1 MRSSSGPFDRRY
13 CSGDAGVYTG
23 EAENPMRS
31 HMFRVS
37 IRPDN
42 DWIGLGLILDSKTI
56 LEALGTSH
64 LFSELTESQLDRVR
78 RHSHITDM
86 VEGESLF
93 FQGDNATSFYLVL
106 SGRVKLFR
114 ISPDGKEKVVEI
126 IEAGATFAE
135 ALMFM
140 DSPHYPVSATAIG
153 PGRVIGINCKDFKFM
168 LRESIDTCF
177 LLLGGMSF
185 RLRGLI
191 REIDAL
197 SLDTGTVR
205 TVSYLL
211 RQAPADNNCFELKI
225 AKSVIA
231 SRLSVKPETFSR
243 ILKNLH
249 EQEIVS
255 IDGRKVTI
263 HDRDAMTGICPD

>member
-1 MRSSSGPFDRRY
+1 LET
-13 CSGDAGVYTG
+13 TG
-23 EAENPMRS
+23 
-31 HMFRVS
+31 
-37 IRPDN
+37 
-42 DWIGLGLILDSKTI
+42 I
-56 LEALGTSH
+56 LEALKASH
-64 LFSELTESQLDRVR
+64 LFSALSDEQLERIR

-93 FQGDNATSFYLVL
+93 YQGDDATSFYLLL
-106 SGRVKLFR
+106 SGRIKLSLV
-114 ISPDGKEKVVEI
+114 SPDGKEKVVEI
-126 IEAGATFAE
+126 MEQGASFAE

-140 DSPHYPVSATAIG
+140 DQPHYPVTATALL
-153 PGRVIGINCKDFKFM
+153 PSRVIVVNSREFKRM
-168 LRESIDTCF
+168 LRESVDTCF
-177 LLLGGMSF
+177 LLMGAMSY

-211 RQAPADNNCFELKI
+211 RHAPADASRFELEI

-249 EQEIVS
+249 EREIVS
-255 IDGRKVTI
+255 IEGRKVTI
-263 HDRDAMTGICPD
+263 HDRDAMISICSG

>member
-1 MRSSSGPFDRRY
+1 MDSSD
-13 CSGDAGVYTG
+13 
-23 EAENPMRS
+23 
-31 HMFRVS
+31 
-37 IRPDN
+37 
-42 DWIGLGLILDSKTI
+42 I
-56 LEALGTSH
+56 LEALHGSH
-64 LFSELTESQLDRVR
+64 LFSALTDEQLDRVR
-78 RHSHITDM
+78 RHAHITDM

-93 FQGDNATSFYLVL
+93 FQGDDVNCFFLVL
-106 SGRVKLFR
+106 SGRIKLYR
-114 ISPDGKEKVVEI
+114 VSPEGKEKVVEI
-126 IEAGATFAE
+126 METNATFAE

-140 DSPHYPVSATAIG
+140 DEANYPVTATALM
-153 PGRVIGINCKDFKFM
+153 PSRVIGINCRDFKAM

-177 LLLGGMSF
+177 LLMGNMSY

-205 TVSYLL
+205 TVAYLL
-211 RQAPADNNCFELKI
+211 HQAPPDNDNYELKV

-249 EQEIVS
+249 EREIVS
-255 IDGRKVTI
+255 IEGRNVTI
-263 HDRDAMTGICPD
+263 HDRQAMTGICSG

>member
-1 MRSSSGPFDRRY
+1 M
-13 CSGDAGVYTG
+13 
-23 EAENPMRS
+23 
-31 HMFRVS
+31 
-37 IRPDN
+37 
-42 DWIGLGLILDSKTI
+42 DSKGI

-64 LFSELTESQLDRVR
+64 LFSELTEAQMDRVR
-78 RHSHITDM
+78 RHSHVTDM
-86 VEGESLF
+86 IEGESLF
-93 FQGDNATSFYLVL
+93 FQGDNATSFYLVV
-106 SGRVKLFR
+106 SGRIKLFR

-126 IEAGATFAE
+126 MEEAGATFAE

-140 DSPHYPVSATAIG
+140 DQPHYPVNATAIG
-153 PGRVIGINCKDFKFM
+153 ASRVIGINGKDFKAM

-211 RQAPADNNCFELKI
+211 NQAPADSNCFELTI

-243 ILKNLH
+243 ILRNLH
-249 EQEIVS
+249 EQEILS
-255 IDGRKVTI
+255 IDGRNVTI
-263 HDRDAMTGICPD
+263 HDRDAMDGICSG

>member
-1 MRSSSGPFDRRY
+1 MDSRG
-13 CSGDAGVYTG
+13 
-23 EAENPMRS
+23 
-31 HMFRVS
+31 
-37 IRPDN
+37 
-42 DWIGLGLILDSKTI
+42 ILD
-56 LEALGTSH
+56 ALREH
-64 LFSELTESQLDRVR
+64 IMFSELSEEQLDRVR
-78 RHSHITDM
+78 RHSHMIDL

-93 FQGDNATSFYLVL
+93 FQGDDATNFYLVV
-106 SGRVKLFR
+106 SGRIKLYR
-114 ISPDGKEKVVEI
+114 VSPEGKEKVVEI
-126 IEAGATFAE
+126 MEDGATFAE

-140 DSPHYPVSATAIG
+140 DEPHYPVTATALASS
-153 PGRVIGINCKDFKFM
+153 RVIAINSRDFKSM
-168 LRESIDTCF
+168 LRDSIETCF
-177 LLLGGMSF
+177 VLMGTMCF

-211 RQAPADNNCFELKI
+211 NHAPPDSDSFELQV

-249 EQEIVS
+249 EQDIVS
-255 IDGRKVTI
+255 IDGRNVTI
-263 HDRDAMTGICPD
+263 HDRDAMLTLCSSS

>member
-1 MRSSSGPFDRRY
+1 
-13 CSGDAGVYTG
+13 
-23 EAENPMRS
+23 
-31 HMFRVS
+31 MFS
-37 IRPDN
+37 A
-42 DWIGLGLILDSKTI
+42 LDDEQ
-56 LEALGTSH
+56 LE
-64 LFSELTESQLDRVR
+64 RVR

-93 FQGDNATSFYLVL
+93 YQGDDATSFYLVL
-106 SGRVKLFR
+106 SGRVKLSLV
-114 ISPDGKEKVVEI
+114 SPDGKEKVVEI
-126 IEAGATFAE
+126 MEEGASFAE

-140 DSPHYPVSATAIG
+140 NRPHYPVTATALV
-153 PGRVIGINCKDFKFM
+153 PTRVIVINSREFKRM
-168 LRESIDTCF
+168 LRESVDTCF
-177 LLLGGMSF
+177 LLMGAMSY

-211 RQAPADNNCFELKI
+211 RHAPPDASCFELEI

-249 EQEIVS
+249 EREIVS
-255 IDGRKVTI
+255 IEGRKVII
-263 HDRDAMTGICPD
+263 HDRDAMISICSG

>member
-1 MRSSSGPFDRRY
+1 
-13 CSGDAGVYTG
+13 
-23 EAENPMRS
+23 
-31 HMFRVS
+31 
-37 IRPDN
+37 
-42 DWIGLGLILDSKTI
+42 LGATDIQ
-56 LEALGTSH
+56 EALTTSH
-64 LFSELTESQLDRVR
+64 LFSALDETQLGRVR
-78 RHSHITDM
+78 RHCHITDM

-106 SGRVKLFR
+106 SGRIKLYR
-114 ISPDGKEKVVEI
+114 VSPDGKEKVVEI
-126 IEAGATFAE
+126 IEAGTTFAE

-140 DSPHYPVSATAIG
+140 DEPYYPVTATALA
-153 PGRVIGINCKDFKFM
+153 PSRVIVINGREYKAM
-168 LRESIDTCF
+168 LRESIDSCF
-177 LLLGGMSF
+177 LLMGNMSF

-205 TVSYLL
+205 TVAYLL
-211 RQAPADNNCFELKI
+211 RQSPADSNNFELTV

-249 EQEIVS
+249 ERDIVS
-255 IDGRKVTI
+255 IDGRHVTI
-263 HDRDAMTGICPD
+263 HDRDAMLGLCSG

>member
-1 MRSSSGPFDRRY
+1 MQ
-13 CSGDAGVYTG
+13 T
-23 EAENPMRS
+23 
-31 HMFRVS
+31 HMFRVN
-37 IRPDN
+37 IRSDN
-42 DWIGLGLILDSKTI
+42 NWIKQGLILDSKGI

-64 LFSELTESQLDRVR
+64 LFSKLTETQLDRVR

-93 FQGDNATSFYLVL
+93 FQGDNVTSFYLVL
-106 SGRVKLFR
+106 SGRIKLYR

-126 IEAGATFAE
+126 METGATFAE

-153 PGRVIGINCKDFKFM
+153 PSRVIGINCKDFKSM

-205 TVSYLL
+205 TVAYLL
-211 RQAPADNNCFELKI
+211 NQAPADGNCFELKI

-255 IDGRKVTI
+255 IEGRNVTI
-263 HDRDAMTGICPD
+263 HNRDAMNDICSGA

>member
-1 MRSSSGPFDRRY
+1 MGREDILQTL
-13 CSGDAGVYTG
+13 TG
-23 EAENPMRS
+23 
-31 HMFRVS
+31 
-37 IRPDN
+37 
-42 DWIGLGLILDSKTI
+42 
-56 LEALGTSH
+56 SH
-64 LFSELTESQLDRVR
+64 LFSKLSESQLERVR

-86 VEGESLF
+86 VEGEALF
-93 FQGDNATSFYLVL
+93 FQGDEARSFYLVV
-106 SGRVKLFR
+106 SGRIKLFR
-114 ISPDGKEKVVEI
+114 VSPDGKEKVVEI
-126 IEAGATFAE
+126 MEEGATFAE

-140 DSPHYPVSATAIG
+140 DEPNYPVNASALA
-153 PGRVIGINCKDFKFM
+153 PSRVIVINARDFKAM

-177 LLLGGMSF
+177 LLMGSMSY

-205 TVSYLL
+205 TVAYLL
-211 RQAPADNNCFELKI
+211 RHAPPDSSSFKLEI

-249 EQEIVS
+249 ERNIVT
-255 IDGRKVTI
+255 IDGRNVTI
-263 HDRDAMTGICPD
+263 HDRDAMIGICSG

>member
-1 MRSSSGPFDRRY
+1 M
-13 CSGDAGVYTG
+13 
-23 EAENPMRS
+23 
-31 HMFRVS
+31 
-37 IRPDN
+37 
-42 DWIGLGLILDSKTI
+42 DSKGI
-56 LEALGTSH
+56 LEALSTSH
-64 LFSELTESQLDRVR
+64 LFSELTETQMDRVR
-78 RHSHITDM
+78 RHSHVTDM

-106 SGRVKLFR
+106 SGRIKLFR
-114 ISPDGKEKVVEI
+114 VSPEGKEKVVEVM
-126 IEAGATFAE
+126 EDGATFAE

-140 DSPHYPVSATAIG
+140 DEPHYPVTATALTSS
-153 PGRVIGINCKDFKFM
+153 RVIGINCKDFKSM
-168 LRESIDTCF
+168 LRESVDTCF
-177 LLLGGMSF
+177 LLLGKMSF

-191 REIDAL
+191 HEIDAL

-205 TVSYLL
+205 TVAYLL
-211 RQAPADNNCFELKI
+211 HHSAPDKDSFELKI

-255 IDGRKVTI
+255 IDGRNVTI
-263 HDRDAMTGICPD
+263 HDRNAMISLCSG

>member
-1 MRSSSGPFDRRY
+1 LAATD
-13 CSGDAGVYTG
+13 
-23 EAENPMRS
+23 
-31 HMFRVS
+31 
-37 IRPDN
+37 IQ
-42 DWIGLGLILDSKTI
+42 
-56 LEALGTSH
+56 EALVRSH
-64 LFSELTESQLDRVR
+64 LFSALSETQLERVR
-78 RHSHITDM
+78 RHCHITDM

-106 SGRVKLFR
+106 SGRIKLYR
-114 ISPDGKEKVVEI
+114 VSPEGKEKVVEI
-126 IEAGATFAE
+126 MGTDATFAE

-140 DSPHYPVSATAIG
+140 DAPHYPVTATALA
-153 PGRVIGINCKDFKFM
+153 PSRVIVINGREFKAM
-168 LRESIDTCF
+168 LRESIDSCF
-177 LLLGGMSF
+177 LLMGSMSY

-205 TVSYLL
+205 TVAYLL
-211 RQAPADNNCFELKI
+211 HHAPADANHFELRV

-249 EQEIVS
+249 ERGIVS
-255 IDGRKVTI
+255 IDGRNVTI
-263 HDRDAMTGICPD
+263 HDRDAMIGICSG

>member
-1 MRSSSGPFDRRY
+1 MESRD
-13 CSGDAGVYTG
+13 
-23 EAENPMRS
+23 
-31 HMFRVS
+31 
-37 IRPDN
+37 
-42 DWIGLGLILDSKTI
+42 I
-56 LEALGTSH
+56 LEVLSSSH
-64 LFSELTESQLDRVR
+64 LFSELTDQQLDRVR
-78 RHSHITDM
+78 RHAHITDM

-93 FQGDNATSFYLVL
+93 FQGDEAVCFFLVV
-106 SGRVKLFR
+106 SGRIKLYR
-114 ISPDGKEKVVEI
+114 VSPDGKEKVVEI
-126 IEAGATFAE
+126 MEDGATFAE

-140 DSPHYPVSATAIG
+140 DQASYPVTATALA
-153 PGRVIGINCKDFKFM
+153 PSRVVGINCKDFKSM

-177 LLLGGMSF
+177 LLMGTMCF

-205 TVSYLL
+205 TVAYLL
-211 RQAPADNNCFELKI
+211 HQAPEGDNRFELKV

-255 IDGRKVTI
+255 IEGRNVTI
-263 HDRDAMTGICPD
+263 HDRDAMNSLCSVS

>member
-1 MRSSSGPFDRRY
+1 VKS
-13 CSGDAGVYTG
+13 ALETTG
-23 EAENPMRS
+23 
-31 HMFRVS
+31 
-37 IRPDN
+37 
-42 DWIGLGLILDSKTI
+42 I
-56 LEALGTSH
+56 LEALKASH
-64 LFSELTESQLDRVR
+64 LFSALGDEQLERIR

-93 FQGDNATSFYLVL
+93 YQGDNATSFYLVL
-106 SGRVKLFR
+106 SGRIKLSLV
-114 ISPDGKEKVVEI
+114 SPDGKEKVVEI
-126 IEAGATFAE
+126 MQEGASFAE

-140 DSPHYPVSATAIG
+140 DQPHYPVTATALS
-153 PGRVIGINCKDFKFM
+153 PSRVVVVNSREFKHM
-168 LRESIDTCF
+168 LRESVDTCF
-177 LLLGGMSF
+177 LLMGAMSY

-211 RQAPADNNCFELKI
+211 RQAPPDASRFELEI

-249 EQEIVS
+249 EREIVS
-255 IDGRKVTI
+255 IEGRKVTI
-263 HDRDAMTGICPD
+263 HDRDAMISICSG